1 MLSILTAVLL
11 PMTLVTGVYGM
22 NVTHLPGAGSFWL
35 VLLLILA
42 SGGATLAVLFWRR
55 LL

>member
-1 MLSILTAVLL
+1 MVRLESSLSRNCSMSV
-11 PMTLVTGVYGM
+11 
-22 NVTHLPGAGSFWL
+22 PGANSFWL

-42 SGGATLAVLFWRR
+42 SGGVTLALLFWRR

>member
-1 MLSILTAVLL
+1 
-11 PMTLVTGVYGM
+11 M
-22 NVTHLPGAGSFWL
+22 NVARLPGANSFWL

-42 SGGATLAVLFWRR
+42 SGGVTLALLFWRR